1 VNRAKLCLGSI
12 ACTTIL
18 AAAFLACG
26 GSSGTDIPD
35 GGGPDATANPSGDA
49 ASADTAPSHD
59 ATQDGSVDADAGAP
73 GDSGSDTHADSGA
86 VISDSGSPSTDASDA
101 ATAFACDGSALRPP
115 DASVP
120 PVHLCNFPDGGTEF
134 PLFAKC
140 CASTD
145 DCALGVYQN
154 SCCGDTFALGLN
166 KSQVAAFQQ
175 AVANWS
181 CAPCGCA
188 GSGLHTEDGKLGV
201 SDAGVKCDNGWCMS
215 YAR

>member
-1 VNRAKLCLGSI
+1 VNRARLCLGSI
-12 ACTTIL
+12 VCTTVL
-18 AAAFLACG
+18 AAGFLACG
-26 GSSGTDIPD
+26 GSGGTDVPD
-35 GGGPDATANPSGDA
+35 GGGPDATANAPGDA
-49 ASADTAPSHD
+49 ASADTASSHD
-59 ATQDGSVDADAGAP
+59 ATQEASVATDAGVP
-73 GDSGSDTHADSGA
+73 GDTGSDRQADSGA
-86 VISDSGSPSTDASDA
+86 VIGDSDSPSPDATDAT
-101 ATAFACDGSALRPP
+101 TAIACDGSALRPA

-120 PVHLCNFPDGGTEF
+120 PVHICNFPDGGAEF

-154 SCCGDTFALGLN
+154 SCCGDTFAVGLN
-166 KSQVAAFQQ
+166 KSQLAAFQQ
-175 AVANWS
+175 AVSNWS

-215 YAR
+215 HAP